1 MLKVDFVCETDG
13 KGLWSKEKKLVR
25 IRKLDLNNRHQES
38 SFGELAAVFDKRSW
52 NTQKHGLIYTDR
64 FWINEFREQL
74 VKLGFTKK
82 AARDV
87 DYSEQGMQGDD
98 YVSMDVGQ
106 VFLSE
111 WDKMMGLDS
120 DAATC

>member
-13 KGLWSKEKKLVR
+13 KGLWNKEKKLVR
-25 IRKLDLNNRHQES
+25 VRQLDIKYRDYDAA
-38 SFGELAAVFDKRSW
+38 FGELTAVFDKRYW
-52 NTQKHGLIYTDR
+52 NTQKHGLIYTDC

-87 DYSEQGMQGDD
+87 DYSEQGMQSD
-98 YVSMDVGQ
+98 YFVSMHVGQ
-106 VFLSE
+106 IFLSE

-120 DAATC
+120 DGATC

>member
-1 MLKVDFVCETDG
+1 MFKVDFVCETDG

-25 IRKLDLNNRHQES
+25 VRQLDIKYRDYS
-38 SFGELAAVFDKRSW
+38 DGFGELTAVFDKRYW
-52 NTQKHGLIYTDR
+52 NVQKHGLIYTDR

-98 YVSMDVGQ
+98 YVSMNVGQ
-106 VFLSE
+106 IFLNE

-120 DAATC
+120 DGAMC

>member
-1 MLKVDFVCETDG
+1 MKVDFVCETDG

-25 IRKLDLNNRHQES
+25 VRQLDIKYRDYS
-38 SFGELAAVFDKRSW
+38 DGFGELTAVFDKRGW
-52 NTQKHGLIYTDR
+52 NVQKHGLIYTDR

-87 DYSEQGMQGDD
+87 DYSEQGMQGDN
-98 YVSMDVGQ
+98 YVSLDIGKD
-106 VFLSE
+106 FLRE
-111 WDKMMGLDS
+111 WDEKNGLDS
-120 DAATC
+120 HAAL

>member
-1 MLKVDFVCETDG
+1 MLKVNFVCETDG

-25 IRKLDLNNRHQES
+25 MRQLDIKYRDYDAA
-38 SFGELAAVFDKRSW
+38 FGELTAVFDKRYW
-52 NTQKHGLIYTDR
+52 NTQKHGLIYTDG

-87 DYSEQGMQGDD
+87 DYSEQGMQGDN

-106 VFLSE
+106 IFLNE
-111 WDKMMGLDS
+111 WDKMMELDS
-120 DAATC
+120 SVTAC